1 MAGAQSPQSRVLI
14 TRGNQPG
21 YRGKFKKLENK
32 KFSKNTSTCVLAAH
46 SVWIGNDARI
56 YRTGRWTLKA
66 GKMAHARPPSQ
77 VGVPM
82 GSRWK

>member
-32 KFSKNTSTCVLAAH
+32 KFSKNTSTCVL
-46 SVWIGNDARI
+46 S
-56 YRTGRWTLKA
+56 RTFCLD
-66 GKMAHARPPSQ
+66 
-77 VGVPM
+77 
-82 GSRWK
+82 WKRREDL